1 MGPAVLVLVSI
12 EEGTEVGTA
21 EVGNVAAA
29 AASAALRARCFL
41 ICLYARY
48 ILQRDELLYVQ

>member
-1 MGPAVLVLVSI
+1 
-12 EEGTEVGTA
+12 
-21 EVGNVAAA
+21 VAAA